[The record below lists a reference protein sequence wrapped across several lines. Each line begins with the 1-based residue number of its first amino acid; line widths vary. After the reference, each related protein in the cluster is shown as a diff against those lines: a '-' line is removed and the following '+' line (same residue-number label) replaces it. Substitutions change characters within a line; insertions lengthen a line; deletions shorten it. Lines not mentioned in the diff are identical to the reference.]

1 MRNAVTYLK
10 SWFGRFEAVSQ
21 RRPDPWLWLPAMALL
36 MLGCLMVLNTTYFM
50 SQEKTGDAFHFFKLH
65 LLHLAVGLALL
76 IALSQ
81 FSLRGLRRLV
91 FPLLIISV
99 AMLLL
104 LYVPHLGMVRGGA
117 RRWLRLGP
125 YVCEPVE
132 FAKLALVFFLADF
145 LSKRQERMRLF
156 EQGPL
161 PAFLIVAPIALII
174 LKQPDLGNTVMIAL
188 VLFAML
194 YAAGAQ
200 MKHLSMAGGA
210 ALCFLVLQTMA
221 KAYRMRRVTAFL
233 HPWETAQGAGFQ
245 LIQSFIA
252 LGAGGGWGVGLGEGR
267 QKMYYLPQAHT
278 DFIFAVVG
286 EEFGIFGGVVVV
298 ALFCMILFR
307 GMKIA
312 HDEPDGF
319 ASLLA
324 VGLTAS
330 LSFQAL
336 INMAVVIGMIPTKG
350 LPLPFLS
357 YGGTAIMMSMATLGG
372 LIALGR
378 RPAVR

>member
-1 MRNAVTYLK
+1 
-10 SWFGRFEAVSQ
+10 
-21 RRPDPWLWLPAMALL
+21 
-36 MLGCLMVLNTTYFM
+36 LGCLMVLNTTYFM

-65 LLHLAVGLALL
+65 LLHLAVGMLMLM
-76 IALSQ
+76 ALSQ

-91 FPLLIISV
+91 IPLAVISV
-99 AMLLL
+99 AMLLAL
-104 LYVPHLGMVRGGA
+104 HVPHLGITRGGA

-132 FAKLALVFFLADF
+132 FAKLAVVFFLAEF
-145 LSKRQERMRLF
+145 LSKREDRMRLLK
-156 EQGPL
+156 QGPI
-161 PAFLIVAPIALII
+161 PAFVFVAPVAL
-174 LKQPDLGNTVMIAL
+174 LTLTQPDLGNTVMIAL
-188 VLFAML
+188 VLFVML

-200 MKHLSMAGGA
+200 VTHLGVAGVGGI
-210 ALCFLVLQTMA
+210 CILVLQTMA
-221 KAYRMRRVTAFL
+221 KSYRMRRMTAFL
-233 HPWETAQGAGFQ
+233 HPWETARGAGFQ

-267 QKMYYLPQAHT
+267 QKMFFLPEAHT

-286 EEFGIFGGVVVV
+286 EEFGIIGGVIVV
-298 ALFCMILFR
+298 ALFGVILFR

-330 LSFQAL
+330 LSFQAF
-336 INMAVVIGMIPTKG
+336 INMAMVIGLIPTKG

-357 YGGTAIMMSMATLGG
+357 YGGTAIMMSMAALGA
-372 LIALGR
+372 LLALGR

>member
-1 MRNAVTYLK
+1 M
-10 SWFGRFEAVSQ
+10 
-21 RRPDPWLWLPAMALL
+21 
-36 MLGCLMVLNTTYFM
+36 
-50 SQEKTGDAFHFFKLH
+50 
-65 LLHLAVGLALL
+65 
-76 IALSQ
+76 LSQ

-91 FPLLIISV
+91 LPFLVVSC
-99 AMLLL
+99 AMLLML
-104 LYVPHLGMVRGGA
+104 HVPGLGIVRGGA
-117 RRWLRLGP
+117 RRWLKLGP

-132 FAKLALVFFLADF
+132 FAKLAVVFFLAEF
-145 LSKRQERMRLF
+145 LSKREDRIRLLK
-156 EQGPL
+156 QGPIA
-161 PAFLIVAPIALII
+161 AFVFVAPIALLTLI
-174 LKQPDLGNTVMIAL
+174 QPDLGNTVMIGL
-188 VLFAML
+188 VLFVML

-200 MKHLSMAGGA
+200 VKHLAVAGAGGVGI
-210 ALCFLVLQTMA
+210 LILQTIA
-221 KAYRMRRVTAFL
+221 RSYRMRRVTAFL
-233 HPWETAQGAGFQ
+233 HPWETARGAGFQ

-267 QKMYYLPQAHT
+267 QKMFFLPEAHT

-286 EEFGIFGGVVVV
+286 EEFGVLGGVIVV
-298 ALFCMILFR
+298 ALFAVILFR

-330 LSFQAL
+330 LSFQAF
-336 INMAVVIGMIPTKG
+336 INMAMVIGLIPTKG

-357 YGGTAIMMSMATLGG
+357 YGGTAIMMSMAALGTL
-372 LIALGR
+372 LALGR

>member
-1 MRNAVTYLK
+1 MRSAVTYFK

-21 RRPDPWLWLPAMALL
+21 RRPDPWLWLPATALL

-65 LLHLAVGLALL
+65 LLHLGAGALML
-76 IALSQ
+76 MMLSQ

-91 FPLLIISV
+91 LPLLTLSF
-99 AMLLL
+99 AMLLML
-104 LYVPHLGMVRGGA
+104 HVPGFGIVRGGA
-117 RRWLRLGP
+117 RRWLKLGP

-132 FAKLALVFFLADF
+132 FAKLAVVFFLAEF
-145 LSKRQERMRLF
+145 LSKREDRIRLLK
-156 EQGPL
+156 QGPI
-161 PAFLIVAPIALII
+161 PAFVFIAPIALLI
-174 LKQPDLGNTVMIAL
+174 LTQPDLGNTVMVGL
-188 VLFAML
+188 VLFVML

-200 MKHLSMAGGA
+200 IKHLAVAGAGGVGILA
-210 ALCFLVLQTMA
+210 LQTIA
-221 KAYRMRRVTAFL
+221 RSYRMRRVTAFL
-233 HPWETAQGAGFQ
+233 HPWQTARGAGFQ

-267 QKMYYLPQAHT
+267 QKMFYLPEAHT

-286 EEFGIFGGVVVV
+286 EEFGILGGVIVV
-298 ALFCMILFR
+298 ALFGVILFR

-330 LSFQAL
+330 LSFQAF
-336 INMAVVIGMIPTKG
+336 INMAMVIGLIPTKG

-357 YGGTAIMMSMATLGG
+357 YGGTAIMMSMAALGA
-372 LIALGR
+372 LLALGR

>member
-1 MRNAVTYLK
+1 MRSAVTYLK

-65 LLHLAVGLALL
+65 LLHLGAGLAML
-76 IALSQ
+76 ILLSQ

-99 AMLLL
+99 AMLIM
-104 LYVPHLGMVRGGA
+104 LYVPGLGIVRGGA

-161 PAFLIVAPIALII
+161 PAFLIVGPIALMI

-200 MKHLSMAGGA
+200 IKHLSAAGGT
-210 ALCFLVLQTMA
+210 ALCILVLQTMA
-221 KAYRMRRVTAFL
+221 KSYRMRRVTAFL
-233 HPWETAQGAGFQ
+233 HPWETARGAGFQ

-267 QKMYYLPQAHT
+267 QKMYYLPEAHT

-286 EEFGIFGGVVVV
+286 EEFGIIGGVIVV
-298 ALFCMILFR
+298 ALFCVILFR

-336 INMAVVIGMIPTKG
+336 INMAVVIGLIPTKG

-357 YGGTAIMMSMATLGG
+357 YGGTAIMMSMAALGA
-372 LIALGR
+372 LLALGR